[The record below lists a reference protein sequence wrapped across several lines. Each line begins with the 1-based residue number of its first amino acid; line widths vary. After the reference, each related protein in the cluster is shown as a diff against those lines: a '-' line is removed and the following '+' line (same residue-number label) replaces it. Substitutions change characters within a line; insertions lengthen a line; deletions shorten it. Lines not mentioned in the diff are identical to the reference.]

1 MKVTI
6 AEHERIGGITQADIE
21 KIRKKVKIGDKIR
34 VWTLKAV
41 DAESVGSRTK
51 AFRRGT
57 VIAKFPRF
65 AVVEFAGGVQDSV
78 LWIDLIKGM
87 KR

>member
-6 AEHERIGGITQADIE
+6 AGYERTGGITQADIDQ
-21 KIRKKVKIGDKIR
+21 IRKKVKIGDQIR
-34 VWTLKAV
+34 VRTLKAG
-41 DAESVGSRTK
+41 DMESVGSRTK
-51 AFRRGT
+51 AVRRGT

-78 LWIDLIKGM
+78 LWIDLIRGM
-87 KR
+87 KG

>member
-1 MKVTI
+1 MSI
-6 AEHERIGGITQADIE
+6 GEHERIGGITQADIE
-21 KIRKKVKIGDKIR
+21 KIRKKVKIGDKIQ
-34 VWTLKAV
+34 VWTLKAMDV
-41 DAESVGSRTK
+41 ESVGAMTK
-51 AFRRGT
+51 TLRRGT

-87 KR
+87 KK